1 MAGWL
6 FRRPIVPS
14 YFYIKDCPIFGLH
27 IYFFYRRKKQWG
39 RSTTSFSH
47 TKQSYFF
54 DFFYL
59 FLLKK
64 TAAETKTKA
73 EILADLSKQWDT
85 EDEDMEETETPAVT
99 APEPTT
105 PAVIAPEPTPETGA
119 PEEPSAP
126 VPAFA
131 AEEQQETAMETE
143 QVK

>member
-1 MAGWL
+1 MKTFNHKFL
-6 FRRPIVPS
+6 PHQTI
-14 YFYIKDCPIFGLH
+14 IF
-27 IYFFYRRKKQWG
+27 FW
-39 RSTTSFSH
+39 
-47 TKQSYFF
+47 
-54 DFFYL
+54 FFYL

-73 EILADLSKQWDT
+73 EALADLSKQWDT
-85 EDEDMEETETPAVT
+85 EDEDMEKTETPAVT

-143 QVK
+143 QVKY